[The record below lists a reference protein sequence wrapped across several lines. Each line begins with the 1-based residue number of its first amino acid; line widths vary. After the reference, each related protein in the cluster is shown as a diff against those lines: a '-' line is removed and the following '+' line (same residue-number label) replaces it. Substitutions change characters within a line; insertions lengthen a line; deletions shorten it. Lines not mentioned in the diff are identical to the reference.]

1 MECSV
6 SEYWYNK
13 AEEKWTFYFKGEIGL
28 TPDLR
33 RRASNSE
40 NTKYGHWSRYL
51 QDNTVVCKLISALS
65 QICQS
70 LNNSFNYELWA
81 SLFPAIL

>member
-13 AEEKWTFYFKGEIGL
+13 AEEEWTFYFKGEIGL

-40 NTKYGHWSRYL
+40 NAEIWTLGSDTYK
-51 QDNTVVCKLISALS
+51 V
-65 QICQS
+65 
-70 LNNSFNYELWA
+70 
-81 SLFPAIL
+81 IL

>member
-13 AEEKWTFYFKGEIGL
+13 AEEKWTFYLKGEIGL

-33 RRASNSE
+33 RRASNRE
-40 NTKYGHWSRYL
+40 NAKYGHWSRYL

-65 QICQS
+65 QICQN